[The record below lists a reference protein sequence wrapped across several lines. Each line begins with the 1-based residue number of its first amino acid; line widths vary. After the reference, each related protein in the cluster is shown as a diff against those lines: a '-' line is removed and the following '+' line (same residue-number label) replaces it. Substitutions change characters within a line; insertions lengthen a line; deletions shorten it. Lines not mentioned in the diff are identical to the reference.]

1 MHTCSHQVEL
11 KFRDN
16 MTHTDID
23 VYTCIYIAIHIQSGM
38 NYFIFTRDTSFT
50 PNLRI
55 REERI
60 ARDYEPKSDLVCTYI
75 RRDRQS

>member
-1 MHTCSHQVEL
+1 MTYELLISGSIHTFDAHILPQVEL

-23 VYTCIYIAIHIQSGM
+23 VHIDIYIYIDTLEM
-38 NYFIFTRDTSFT
+38 NYFTFTRDTSFT

-55 REERI
+55 REKRI
-60 ARDYEPKSDLVCTYI
+60 ARDY
-75 RRDRQS
+75 

>member
-1 MHTCSHQVEL
+1 MTYELLISGSMHTFDAHMLPQVEL

-16 MTHTDID
+16 TTHIDID
-23 VYTCIYIAIHIQSGM
+23 VYIYIYTVGM
-38 NYFIFTRDTSFT
+38 NYFTFTRDTSFT

-60 ARDYEPKSDLVCTYI
+60 ARDY
-75 RRDRQS
+75 